1 MATRYAAISL
11 NERFEYPTQ
20 DVRVMIS
27 DHLRYR
33 RGDIDVISGDGL
45 DYWEGVAVER
55 FQNFHGGQSLDVL
68 EKQAKRA
75 GLYTSRGETC
85 GYSQGDYADYLLT
98 SERPITDDDVR
109 LLERWLWGDVWEVYE
124 EMEVTYTTKDGDTVT
139 LWEDIEGTGTIE
151 YMDLWELEQK
161 YPDVEVTL

>member
-27 DHLRYR
+27 DHIRYR

-45 DYWEGVAVER
+45 DYWEVLAVEL
-55 FQNFHGGQSLDVL
+55 QNFHGGQSLDVL

-109 LLERWLWGDVWEVYE
+109 LLERWLWGDVWEVYK
-124 EMEVTYTTKDGDTVT
+124 EMEVTYTAEDGDSIT

>member
-11 NERFEYPTQ
+11 NERFKYPTQ

-27 DHLRYR
+27 DHIRYR

-124 EMEVTYTTKDGDTVT
+124 EMEVTYTAEDGDTST
-139 LWEDIEGTGTIE
+139 LWEDVKGTGTIE

-161 YPDVEVTL
+161 YPNVEVTL